1 MTTKSTLTVPEAA
14 DLMNVHPNTVFKLIE
29 SGAIPAAKIGRAYV
43 ILTKDAMAYIEQ
55 LIVQQTN
62 RRLGGLPVR
71 RKGITTASARG
82 LNLSGLRSA

>member
-55 LIVQQTN
+55 LIVKQTN
-62 RRLGGLPVR
+62 DRLGGLPL
-71 RKGITTASARG
+71 RKGITRASQPGSIRA
-82 LNLSGLRSA
+82 GLRSA